1 MEIEVLGLPP
11 AKVKQLGNRGIETI
25 EDLLKYFPKEY
36 LDFSHESEVCID
48 NVGKNVAIVGT
59 VEQITV
65 LGKAANVLK
74 CSILT
79 KNGKKLD
86 VLWFNQM
93 YLKDRL
99 SSWTKKRVLVCGKLN
114 RDTTKY
120 FNYTI
125 VSPYIFS
132 QAIKENMK
140 IVPVYKRIPGMADD
154 YLKNIIKESLT
165 LVKPCEYLTE
175 AEKKRFRLCDTAEL
189 YPKIHNPKNQDD
201 VNASKR
207 RLIFDDMYYFANKL
221 YEEARGKNETGIK
234 IEKAALIRDIIRN
247 LPFKLTEDQM
257 STVADIVKTCQRGER
272 INALVQGDVGSGKT
286 IVAFLSM
293 ILFSE
298 NGYQSVLLA
307 PTQVLALQHYADMKD
322 IIEKFGIE
330 VVLLKSKMRA
340 KEKREA
346 LAKIK
351 SGEAK
356 IIIGTHSVFSKDV
369 EYNNL
374 GIVVV
379 DEEHKFGV
387 AQRSAVL
394 EKTNAGVHCIT
405 LSATP
410 IPRSLAMTLYG
421 VNKKVYTIA
430 QMPSGRKPVETLL
443 DDDEE
448 RIFEFI
454 YEKIKDGQQCYIVC
468 PLKTK
473 SDNEKLDDIEDVEDV
488 AGRVE
493 GFFGRYGLK
502 SQVVTGS
509 TKDERTAEIL
519 EDFQNNKIQIL
530 IATTIIEVGVNVPN
544 ANVIL
549 IKNAERFG
557 LAQLHQLRGRVGR
570 GNKQGYCILQS
581 EKINNER
588 LHVMCQT
595 HNGFEIA
602 AADLKNRGCG
612 DLIGTKQSGDN
623 KYVELMLSYPKF
635 YNKVKTFVEQNFQ
648 ES

>member
-11 AKVKQLGNRGIETI
+11 AKVKQLNDRGIETI
-25 EDLLKYFPKEY
+25 EDLLKYFPREY
-36 LDFSHESEVCID
+36 LDFSKESEVSVS

-59 VEQITV
+59 IEKITV
-65 LGKAANVLK
+65 LGRAANVLK
-74 CSILT
+74 CSVLT

-99 SSWTKKRVLVCGKLN
+99 SSWTKKKVLVCGKLN

-120 FNYTI
+120 FNFTI
-125 VSPYIFS
+125 VSPYIFT
-132 QAIKENMK
+132 QAIQENMK
-140 IVPVYKRIPGMADD
+140 IIPVYKKVPGMADD
-154 YLKNIIKESLT
+154 YLKNIIKESLSK
-165 LVKPCEYLTE
+165 VEPNEYLTDK
-175 AEKKRFRLCDTAEL
+175 EKEKFRLCDTADL
-189 YPKIHNPKNQDD
+189 YQKIHNPKDQADI
-201 VNASKR
+201 NASKR

-221 YEEARGKNETGIK
+221 YEEAQGNETGIK
-234 IEKAALIRDIIRN
+234 VEKTDMIKDIIRN
-247 LPFKLTEDQM
+247 LPFKLTDDQM
-257 STVADIVKTCQRGER
+257 NTVADIVKTCQRGER

-293 ILFSE
+293 ILFAE

-322 IIEKFGIE
+322 IISKFGIE
-330 VVLLKSKMRA
+330 VVLLKSKMKA

-356 IIIGTHSVFSKDV
+356 IVIGTHSVFSKNV
-369 EYNNL
+369 EYDKL
-374 GIVVV
+374 GMVVV

-394 EKTNAGVHCIT
+394 EKTNEGVHCIT

-421 VNKKVYTIA
+421 VNKRVYTIA
-430 QMPSGRKPVETLL
+430 QMPSGRKPVKTLL

-473 SDNEKLDDIEDVEDV
+473 SDNEKFDDIEDVEDV
-488 AGRVE
+488 AARVN
-493 GFFGRYGLK
+493 GFFGRFGLQ
-502 SQVVTGS
+502 SQVITGS
-509 TKDERTAEIL
+509 TGDERTAEIL

-530 IATTIIEVGVNVPN
+530 VATTIIEVGVNVPN

-581 EKINNER
+581 EKVNNER

-595 HNGFEIA
+595 NNGFEIA

-623 KYVELMLSYPKF
+623 KYIELMLSYPKF
-635 YNKVKTFVEQNFQ
+635 YNKVKTFVEEQFQ
-648 ES
+648 EG